1 MRQISQVIR
10 RDFYA
15 NGWTCII
22 NNHSN
27 EGPGKL
33 CIINDKKN
41 SSAREK
47 GCLQQTSS
55 LKWALATIQECRAIR
70 YETGVKSNLLP
81 QLSKLDI
88 MLILPIIKYITQL
101 RLKKMC
107 K

>member
-1 MRQISQVIR
+1 MKVRGNSALLMI
-10 RDFYA
+10 
-15 NGWTCII
+15 
-22 NNHSN
+22 
-27 EGPGKL
+27 
-33 CIINDKKN
+33 KKN

-47 GCLQQTSS
+47 GCLQQTNS